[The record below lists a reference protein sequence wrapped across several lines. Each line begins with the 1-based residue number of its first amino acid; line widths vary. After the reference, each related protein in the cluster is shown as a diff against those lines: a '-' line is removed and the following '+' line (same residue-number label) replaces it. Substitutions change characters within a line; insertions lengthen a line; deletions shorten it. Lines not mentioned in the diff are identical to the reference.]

1 MADYYSFGRFT
12 IEQGAN
18 RLIVVG
24 KPVNL
29 EQVKAVKQAGK
40 AKKAFEA
47 LLAEVPAN

>member
-1 MADYYSFGRFT
+1 V
-12 IEQGAN
+12 
-18 RLIVVG
+18 VVG

-29 EQVKAVKQAGK
+29 EQAKTVKHMGK